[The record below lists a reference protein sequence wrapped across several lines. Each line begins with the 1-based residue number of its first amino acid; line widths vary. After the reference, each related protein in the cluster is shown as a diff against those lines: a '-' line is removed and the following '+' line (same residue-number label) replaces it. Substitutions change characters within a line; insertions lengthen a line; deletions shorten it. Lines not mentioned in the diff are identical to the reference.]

1 MHTCGMVS
9 TESSSQGLPTPI
21 KAVIFDMDGLLL
33 DSERLYTQVTNE
45 ILAPYNKQLTWEIKA
60 MLMGRP
66 SEESAKILIERTG
79 IPLSPEELLSM
90 LSARQR
96 TLFSTVQPMPGA
108 LKLVQHL
115 HKFNVPIAIAT
126 GSSSVNYD
134 LKSENQSELFSVF
147 QGKVICGD
155 DPDLKRG
162 KPNPDPF
169 LLAAA
174 RHLGMKLE
182 PDPVTGFLEPPPVDQ
197 SGPTTNHLRP
207 DQILV
212 FEDGLAGVEAA
223 KAAGM
228 KVVWVPDPELKNL
241 LTQQNHQTPHHLK
254 PDQTLTSLLDWNGQ
268 DWALPPFES

>member
-1 MHTCGMVS
+1 
-9 TESSSQGLPTPI
+9 
-21 KAVIFDMDGLLL
+21 
-33 DSERLYTQVTNE
+33 
-45 ILAPYNKQLTWEIKA
+45 LAPYNKQLTWEIKA

-115 HKFNVPIAIAT
+115 HKFNVPIAVSHSLDLSSASYQAYTDPSRIYMLQKNVDWVLNQRVFYIIKIAT

>member
-1 MHTCGMVS
+1 MVS
-9 TESSSQGLPTPI
+9 TESLSQGLPTPI

>member
-1 MHTCGMVS
+1 MAATD
-9 TESSSQGLPTPI
+9 SSDGLATPI

-79 IPLSPEELLSM
+79 IPLSPNELLSM
-90 LSARQR
+90 FATRQR
-96 TLFSTVQPMPGA
+96 TLFATVQPMPGA
-108 LKLVQHL
+108 VKLIQHL
-115 HKFNVPIAIAT
+115 HKCKIPMAIAT
-126 GSSSVNYD
+126 GSNSTNYK
-134 LKSENQSELFSVF
+134 LKSENLSELFSAF
-147 QGKVICGD
+147 EGKVVCGD
-155 DPDLKRG
+155 DEELKRG
-162 KPNPDPF
+162 KPHPDPF
-169 LLAAA
+169 LLAAS

-182 PDPVTGFLEPPPVDQ
+182 KCDPATGFLEPPSSSTGQ
-197 SGPTTNHLRP
+197 TEEGLESTLRA

-212 FEDGLAGVEAA
+212 FEDGLAGVQAA

-241 LTQQNHQTPHHLK
+241 LNRQNNQQSDIVA
-254 PDQTLTSLLDWNGQ
+254 DQVLESLLQWNGADWN
-268 DWALPPFES
+268 LPPF